1 MYKGSYMSNI
11 LVGVTGGIAA
21 YKSAYLVREFV
32 RAGHNVKVMMTKNAE
47 SFVGHTTFEAL
58 SLNPVLR
65 EDNTPTPIS
74 HIDYASWAD
83 ICIIAPATANI
94 IGKINA
100 GIADNELLSTILA
113 LKCPLVLAPAMNSN
127 MYNNI
132 IVQENIKSLQ
142 SKGIY
147 MILPASGLLACQTEG
162 EGKMQEPDIIAEK
175 VLNILNNKNDL
186 SLKIENDM
194 LAGLTILITAGPT
207 KEYIDPVR
215 YITNKSSGKM
225 GYALAEEAYKM
236 GANVILISG
245 EVNIKSDIPNIH
257 KVVSAEDMYN
267 AFLSFYNN
275 ADIIIMAAAVADYSP
290 VYENKKIKKNNDEL
304 ILQLKKTKDILSYA
318 GVNKKEN
325 QVLVGFAAETNDME
339 EYAKQKLEK
348 KNADIIAANDVS
360 RKDIGFDSIDNEIT
374 LFFADGHTTNTGKQ
388 SKQDIAK
395 IILAE
400 SAILH
405 SEKNQ

>member
-1 MYKGSYMSNI
+1 MSNI

-32 RAGHNVKVMMTKNAE
+32 RAGHNVKVIITKKAE

-65 EDNTPTPIS
+65 ESYTPTPIS
-74 HIDYASWAD
+74 HIDYGSWAD

-113 LKCPLVLAPAMNSN
+113 LKCPLVLAPAMNTN
-127 MYNNI
+127 MYNNM

-142 SKGIY
+142 SKGVHI
-147 MILPASGLLACQTEG
+147 IFPSSGLLACQTEG
-162 EGKMQEPDIIAEK
+162 EGKMQEPDIIVEK

-194 LAGLTILITAGPT
+194 LSGLTILITAGPT

-225 GYALAEEAYKM
+225 GYSLAEEAYKM

-245 EVNIKSDIPNIH
+245 EVNIKSDIPNIQ
-257 KVVSAEDMYN
+257 KVISAEDMYN
-267 AFLSFYNN
+267 TFLSFYDE

-290 VYENKKIKKNNDEL
+290 VYENKKIKKNDDEL
-304 ILQLKKTKDILSYA
+304 VLHLQKTKDILGYA
-318 GVNKKEN
+318 GAHKKEN
-325 QVLVGFAAETNDME
+325 QVLVGFAAETNNME

-348 KNADIIAANDVS
+348 KKADIIAANDVS
-360 RKDIGFDSIDNEIT
+360 RKDIGFDSMDNEIT
-374 LFFADGHTTNTGKQ
+374 LFFADGNVTHTGKQ

>member
-1 MYKGSYMSNI
+1 MSNI

-21 YKSAYLVREFV
+21 YKSAYLVRKFIK
-32 RAGHNVKVMMTKNAE
+32 AGYNVKVMMTKKAE

-65 EDNTPTPIS
+65 DEFSPTPIS

-113 LKCPLVLAPAMNSN
+113 LKCPLVLAPAMNTN
-127 MYNNI
+127 MYNNV
-132 IVQENIKSLQ
+132 IVQENIKNLQ

-147 MILPASGLLACQTEG
+147 MILPAEGLLACQTEG
-162 EGKMQEPDIIAEK
+162 AGKMQEPEIIAKK
-175 VLNILNNKNDL
+175 VINILNNGSDT

-194 LAGLTILITAGPT
+194 LSGLNILITAGPT

-245 EVNIKSDIPNIH
+245 EVNISSDIPNIH

-267 AFLSFYNN
+267 AFLSFYES
-275 ADIIIMAAAVADYSP
+275 ADIMIMAAAVADYAP
-290 VYENKKIKKNNDEL
+290 VYENNKIKKNNDEM
-304 ILQLKKTKDILSYA
+304 ILSLKKTKDILSYA
-318 GVNKKEN
+318 GSHKKDN
-325 QVLVGFAAETNDME
+325 QILVGFAAETNNLE
-339 EYAKQKLEK
+339 EYAAQKLAK
-348 KNADIIAANDVS
+348 KHADIIAANDVS
-360 RKDIGFDSIDNEIT
+360 RKDIGFDSDNNEMT
-374 LFFADGHTTNTGKQ
+374 LFFANGSITHTGMQ
-388 SKQDIAK
+388 SKKDIAK

-400 SAILH
+400 SAILYN
-405 SEKNQ
+405 EKNS

>member
-1 MYKGSYMSNI
+1 MSNI

-32 RAGHNVKVMMTKNAE
+32 RAGHNVKVVMTKKAE
-47 SFVGHTTFEAL
+47 SFISHTTFEAL

-65 EDNTPTPIS
+65 EEYAPTPIS

-83 ICIIAPATANI
+83 ICVVAPATANI

-113 LKCPLVLAPAMNSN
+113 LKCPLVLAPAMNTN

-132 IVQENIKSLQ
+132 FVQENITNLK
-142 SKGIY
+142 SKGIH
-147 MILPASGLLACQTEG
+147 MILPSSGLLACQTEG
-162 EGKMQEPDIIAEK
+162 EGKMQEPELIAK
-175 VLNILNNKNDL
+175 QVLNILNNKDDL

-194 LAGLTILITAGPT
+194 LSGLTILITAGPT

-225 GYALAEEAYKM
+225 GYAIAEEAYKM
-236 GANVILISG
+236 GADVILISG
-245 EVNIKSDIPNIH
+245 EVNISSDIPNIH

-267 AFLSFYNN
+267 TFLSLYEK
-275 ADIIIMAAAVADYSP
+275 ADIMIMAAAVADYSP
-290 VYENKKIKKNNDEL
+290 VYENQKIKKNNDEL
-304 ILQLKKTKDILSYA
+304 TLHLKKTKDILSYA
-318 GVNKKEN
+318 GAHKKNN
-325 QVLVGFAAETNDME
+325 QVLVGFAAETNNME

-348 KNADIIAANDVS
+348 KKADIIAANDVS
-360 RKDIGFDSIDNEIT
+360 KKDIGFDSLDNEVT
-374 LFFADGHTTNTGKQ
+374 LFFANGNVTHTGRQ
-388 SKQDIAK
+388 SKHDIAK

-405 SEKNQ
+405 NEKNI

>member
-1 MYKGSYMSNI
+1 MSNI

-21 YKSAYLVREFV
+21 YKSAYLVRKFIK
-32 RAGHNVKVMMTKNAE
+32 AGHNVKVMMTKKAE

-65 EDNTPTPIS
+65 DEFSPTPIS

-113 LKCPLVLAPAMNSN
+113 LKCPLVLAPAMNTN
-127 MYNNI
+127 MYNNV
-132 IVQENIKSLQ
+132 IVQENIKNLQ

-147 MILPASGLLACQTEG
+147 MILPAEGLLACQTEG
-162 EGKMQEPDIIAEK
+162 AGKMQEPEIIAKK
-175 VLNILNNKNDL
+175 VINILNNGSDT

-194 LAGLTILITAGPT
+194 LSGLNILITAGPT

-236 GANVILISG
+236 GANVTLISG
-245 EVNIKSDIPNIH
+245 EVNISSDIPNIH

-267 AFLSFYNN
+267 AFLSFYES
-275 ADIIIMAAAVADYSP
+275 ADIMIMAAAVADYAP
-290 VYENKKIKKNNDEL
+290 VYENNKIKKNNDEM
-304 ILQLKKTKDILSYA
+304 ILSLKKTKDILSYA
-318 GVNKKEN
+318 GSHKKDN
-325 QVLVGFAAETNDME
+325 QILVGFAAETNNLE
-339 EYAKQKLEK
+339 EYAAQKLAK
-348 KNADIIAANDVS
+348 KHADIIAANDVS
-360 RKDIGFDSIDNEIT
+360 RKDIGFDSDNNEMT
-374 LFFADGHTTNTGKQ
+374 LFFANGSITHTGMQ
-388 SKQDIAK
+388 SKKDIAK

-400 SAILH
+400 SAILYND
-405 SEKNQ
+405 KNS

>member
-1 MYKGSYMSNI
+1 MSNI

-21 YKSAYLVREFV
+21 YKSAYLVREFIK
-32 RAGHNVKVMMTKNAE
+32 AGHNVKVMMTKKAE

-65 EDNTPTPIS
+65 DDYTPTPIS

-113 LKCPLVLAPAMNSN
+113 LKCPLVLAPAMNTN

-132 IVQENIKSLQ
+132 IVQENIKNLQ

-147 MILPASGLLACQTEG
+147 MILPAEGLLACQTEG
-162 EGKMQEPDIIAEK
+162 AGKMQEPEIIAKK
-175 VLNILNNKNDL
+175 VINILNNGSDS

-194 LAGLTILITAGPT
+194 LSGLNILITAGPT

-236 GANVILISG
+236 GANVTLISG
-245 EVNIKSDIPNIH
+245 EVNISSDIPNIH

-267 AFLSFYNN
+267 AFLSFYES
-275 ADIIIMAAAVADYSP
+275 ADIMIMAAAVGDYAP
-290 VYENKKIKKNNDEL
+290 VYENNKIKKNNDEM
-304 ILQLKKTKDILSYA
+304 ILSLKKTKDILSYA
-318 GVNKKEN
+318 GSHKKDN
-325 QVLVGFAAETNDME
+325 QILVGFAAETNNLE
-339 EYAKQKLEK
+339 EYAAQKLSK
-348 KNADIIAANDVS
+348 KHADIIAANDVS
-360 RKDIGFDSIDNEIT
+360 RKDIGFDSDNNEMT
-374 LFFADGHTTNTGKQ
+374 LFFANGNITHTGLQ
-388 SKQDIAK
+388 SKKDIAK

-400 SAILH
+400 SAILYN
-405 SEKNQ
+405 EKNS

>member
-21 YKSAYLVREFV
+21 YKSAYLVREFI
-32 RAGHNVKVMMTKNAE
+32 RAGHNVKVMMTKKAE
-47 SFVGHTTFEAL
+47 SFICHTTFEAL

-113 LKCPLVLAPAMNSN
+113 LKCPLVLAPAMNTN

-142 SKGIY
+142 SKGVY

-162 EGKMQEPDIIAEK
+162 KGKMQEPDIIAEK
-175 VLNILNNKNDL
+175 VLYILNNKNDL

-215 YITNKSSGKM
+215 YITNKSSGRM

-245 EVNIKSDIPNIH
+245 EVNINSDIPNIY

-267 AFLSFYNN
+267 VFLSFYNE

-318 GVNKKEN
+318 GANKKEN
-325 QVLVGFAAETNDME
+325 QVLVGFAAETNNME

>member
-1 MYKGSYMSNI
+1 MSNI

-21 YKSAYLVREFV
+21 YKSAYLVREFIKS
-32 RAGHNVKVMMTKNAE
+32 GHNVKVMMTKKAE

-65 EDNTPTPIS
+65 DDFTPAPIS

-113 LKCPLVLAPAMNSN
+113 LKCPLVLAPAMNTN
-127 MYNNI
+127 MYNNV
-132 IVQENIKSLQ
+132 IVQENIKNLQ
-142 SKGIY
+142 LKGIY
-147 MILPASGLLACQTEG
+147 MILPAEGLLACQTEG
-162 EGKMQEPDIIAEK
+162 AGKMQEPEIIAKK
-175 VLNILNNKNDL
+175 VINILNNGSDS

-194 LAGLTILITAGPT
+194 LSGLNILITAGPT

-236 GANVILISG
+236 GANVTLISG
-245 EVNIKSDIPNIH
+245 EVNISSDIPNIH

-267 AFLSFYNN
+267 AFLSFYES
-275 ADIIIMAAAVADYSP
+275 ADIMIMAAAVADYAP
-290 VYENKKIKKNNDEL
+290 VYENNKIKKNNDEM
-304 ILQLKKTKDILSYA
+304 ILSLKKTKDILSYA
-318 GVNKKEN
+318 GSHKKDN
-325 QVLVGFAAETNDME
+325 QILVGFAAETNNLE
-339 EYAKQKLEK
+339 EYAAQKLAK
-348 KNADIIAANDVS
+348 KHADIIAANDVS
-360 RKDIGFDSIDNEIT
+360 RKDIGFDSDNNEMT
-374 LFFADGHTTNTGKQ
+374 LFFANGNITHTGMQ
-388 SKQDIAK
+388 SKKDIAK

-400 SAILH
+400 SAILYN
-405 SEKNQ
+405 EKNS

>member
-1 MYKGSYMSNI
+1 MSNI

-21 YKSAYLVREFV
+21 YKSAYLVREFIK
-32 RAGHNVKVMMTKNAE
+32 AGHNVKVMMTKKAE

-65 EDNTPTPIS
+65 DDYTPTPIS

-113 LKCPLVLAPAMNSN
+113 LKCPLVLAPAMNTN

-132 IVQENIKSLQ
+132 IVQENIKNLQ

-147 MILPASGLLACQTEG
+147 MILPAEGLLACQTEG
-162 EGKMQEPDIIAEK
+162 AGKMQEPEIIAKK
-175 VLNILNNKNDL
+175 VINILNNGSDS

-194 LAGLTILITAGPT
+194 LSGLNILITAGPT

-236 GANVILISG
+236 GANVTLISG
-245 EVNIKSDIPNIH
+245 EVNISSDIPNIH

-267 AFLSFYNN
+267 AFLSFYES
-275 ADIIIMAAAVADYSP
+275 ADIMIMAAAVADYAP
-290 VYENKKIKKNNDEL
+290 VYENNKIKKNNDEM
-304 ILQLKKTKDILSYA
+304 ILSLKKTKDILSYA
-318 GVNKKEN
+318 GSHKKDN
-325 QVLVGFAAETNDME
+325 QILVGFAAETNNLE
-339 EYAKQKLEK
+339 EYAAQKLSK
-348 KNADIIAANDVS
+348 KHADIIAANDVS
-360 RKDIGFDSIDNEIT
+360 RKDIGFDSDNNEMT
-374 LFFADGHTTNTGKQ
+374 LFFANGNITHTGLQ
-388 SKQDIAK
+388 SKKDIAK

-400 SAILH
+400 SAILYN
-405 SEKNQ
+405 EKNS

>member
-1 MYKGSYMSNI
+1 MSNI

-21 YKSAYLVREFV
+21 YKSSYLVREFIK
-32 RAGHNVKVMMTKNAE
+32 AGYNVKVMMTKKAE

-65 EDNTPTPIS
+65 DEFSPTPIS

-113 LKCPLVLAPAMNSN
+113 LKCPLVLAPAMNTN
-127 MYNNI
+127 MYNNV
-132 IVQENIKSLQ
+132 IVQENIKNLQ

-147 MILPASGLLACQTEG
+147 MILPAEGLLACQTEG
-162 EGKMQEPDIIAEK
+162 AGKMQEPEIIAKK
-175 VLNILNNKNDL
+175 VINILNNGSDT

-194 LAGLTILITAGPT
+194 LSGLNILITAGPT

-245 EVNIKSDIPNIH
+245 EVNISSDIPNIH

-267 AFLSFYNN
+267 AFLSFYES
-275 ADIIIMAAAVADYSP
+275 ADIMIMAAAVADYAP
-290 VYENKKIKKNNDEL
+290 VYENNKIKKNNDEM
-304 ILQLKKTKDILSYA
+304 ILSLKKTKDILSYA
-318 GVNKKEN
+318 GSHKKDN
-325 QVLVGFAAETNDME
+325 QILVGFAAETNNLE
-339 EYAKQKLEK
+339 EYAAQKLAK
-348 KNADIIAANDVS
+348 KHADIIAANDVS
-360 RKDIGFDSIDNEIT
+360 RKDIGFDSDNNEMT
-374 LFFADGHTTNTGKQ
+374 LFFANGSITHTGMQ
-388 SKQDIAK
+388 SKKDIAK

-400 SAILH
+400 SAILYN
-405 SEKNQ
+405 EKNS

>member
-1 MYKGSYMSNI
+1 MSNI

-21 YKSAYLVREFV
+21 YKSAYLVREFIK
-32 RAGHNVKVMMTKNAE
+32 AGHNVKVMMTKKAE

-65 EDNTPTPIS
+65 DEFSPAPIS

-113 LKCPLVLAPAMNSN
+113 LKCPLVLAPAMNTN

-132 IVQENIKSLQ
+132 IVQENIKNLQ

-147 MILPASGLLACQTEG
+147 MLLPAEGLLACQTEG
-162 EGKMQEPDIIAEK
+162 AGKMQEPEIIAKK
-175 VLNILNNKNDL
+175 VINILNNGSET

-194 LAGLTILITAGPT
+194 LSGLNILITAGPT

-225 GYALAEEAYKM
+225 GYAIAEEAYKM
-236 GANVILISG
+236 GANVTLISG
-245 EVNIKSDIPNIH
+245 EVNITSDIPNIH

-267 AFLSFYNN
+267 AFLSFYES
-275 ADIIIMAAAVADYSP
+275 ADIMIMAAAVADYAP
-290 VYENKKIKKNNDEL
+290 VYENNKIKKNNDEM
-304 ILQLKKTKDILSYA
+304 ILSLKKTKDILSYA
-318 GVNKKEN
+318 GSHKKDN
-325 QVLVGFAAETNDME
+325 QILVGFAAETNNLE
-339 EYAKQKLEK
+339 EYAAQKLSK

-360 RKDIGFDSIDNEIT
+360 RKDIGFDSDNNEMT
-374 LFFADGHTTNTGKQ
+374 LFFANGSITHTGLQ
-388 SKQDIAK
+388 SKKDIAK

-400 SAILH
+400 SAILYN
-405 SEKNQ
+405 EKNS

>member
-1 MYKGSYMSNI
+1 MSNI

-32 RAGHNVKVMMTKNAE
+32 RAGHNVKVIVTKKAE

-65 EDNTPTPIS
+65 ESYTPTPIS
-74 HIDYASWAD
+74 HIDYGSWAD

-100 GIADNELLSTILA
+100 GIADNGLLSTILA
-113 LKCPLVLAPAMNSN
+113 LKCPLVLAPAMNTN
-127 MYNNI
+127 MYNNM

-142 SKGIY
+142 SKGVHI
-147 MILPASGLLACQTEG
+147 IFPSSGLLACQTEG
-162 EGKMQEPDIIAEK
+162 EGKMQEPDIIVEK

-194 LAGLTILITAGPT
+194 LSGLTILITAGPT

-225 GYALAEEAYKM
+225 GYSLAEEAYKM

-245 EVNIKSDIPNIH
+245 EVNIKSDIPNIQ
-257 KVVSAEDMYN
+257 KVISAADMYN
-267 AFLSFYNN
+267 TFLSFYDE

-290 VYENKKIKKNNDEL
+290 VYENKKIKKNDDEL
-304 ILQLKKTKDILSYA
+304 VLHLQKTKDILGYA
-318 GVNKKEN
+318 GAHKKEN
-325 QVLVGFAAETNDME
+325 QVLVGFAAETNNME

-348 KNADIIAANDVS
+348 KKADIIAANDVS
-360 RKDIGFDSIDNEIT
+360 RKDIGFDSMDNEIT
-374 LFFADGHTTNTGKQ
+374 LFFADGNVTHTGKQ

>member
-1 MYKGSYMSNI
+1 MSNI

-21 YKSAYLVREFV
+21 YKSSYLVREFIK
-32 RAGHNVKVMMTKNAE
+32 AGYNVKVMMTKKAE

-65 EDNTPTPIS
+65 DEFSPTPIS

-113 LKCPLVLAPAMNSN
+113 LKCPLVLAPAMNTN
-127 MYNNI
+127 MYNNV
-132 IVQENIKSLQ
+132 IVQENIKNLQ

-147 MILPASGLLACQTEG
+147 MILPAEGLLACQTEG
-162 EGKMQEPDIIAEK
+162 AGKMQEPEIIAKK
-175 VLNILNNKNDL
+175 VINILNNGSDT

-194 LAGLTILITAGPT
+194 LSGLNILITAGPT

-236 GANVILISG
+236 GANVTLISG
-245 EVNIKSDIPNIH
+245 EVNISSDIPNIH

-267 AFLSFYNN
+267 AFLSFYES
-275 ADIIIMAAAVADYSP
+275 ADIMIMAAAVADYAP
-290 VYENKKIKKNNDEL
+290 VYENNKIKKNNDEM
-304 ILQLKKTKDILSYA
+304 ILSLKKTKDILSYA
-318 GVNKKEN
+318 GSHKKDN
-325 QVLVGFAAETNDME
+325 QILVGFAAETNNLE
-339 EYAKQKLEK
+339 EYAAQKLAK
-348 KNADIIAANDVS
+348 KHADIIAANDVS
-360 RKDIGFDSIDNEIT
+360 RKDIGFDSDNNEMT
-374 LFFADGHTTNTGKQ
+374 LFFANGSITHTGMQ
-388 SKQDIAK
+388 SKKDIAK

-400 SAILH
+400 SAILYND
-405 SEKNQ
+405 KNS

>member
-1 MYKGSYMSNI
+1 MSNI

-21 YKSAYLVREFV
+21 YKSAYLVRKFIK
-32 RAGHNVKVMMTKNAE
+32 AGHNVKVMMTKKAE

-65 EDNTPTPIS
+65 DEFSPTPIS

-113 LKCPLVLAPAMNSN
+113 LKCPLVLAPAMNTN
-127 MYNNI
+127 MYNNV
-132 IVQENIKSLQ
+132 IVQENIKNLQ

-147 MILPASGLLACQTEG
+147 MILPAEGLLACQTEG
-162 EGKMQEPDIIAEK
+162 AGKMQEPEIIAKK
-175 VLNILNNKNDL
+175 VINILNNGSDT

-194 LAGLTILITAGPT
+194 LSGLNILITAGPT

-236 GANVILISG
+236 GANVTLISG
-245 EVNIKSDIPNIH
+245 EVNISSDIPNIH

-267 AFLSFYNN
+267 AFLSFYES
-275 ADIIIMAAAVADYSP
+275 ADIMIMAAAVADYAP
-290 VYENKKIKKNNDEL
+290 VYENNKIKKNNDEM
-304 ILQLKKTKDILSYA
+304 ILSLKKTKDILSYA
-318 GVNKKEN
+318 GSHKKDN
-325 QVLVGFAAETNDME
+325 QILVGFAAETNNLE
-339 EYAKQKLEK
+339 EYAAQKLAK
-348 KNADIIAANDVS
+348 KHADIIAANDVS
-360 RKDIGFDSIDNEIT
+360 RKDIGFDSDNNEMT
-374 LFFADGHTTNTGKQ
+374 LFFANGSITHTGMQ
-388 SKQDIAK
+388 SKKDIAK

-400 SAILH
+400 SAILYN
-405 SEKNQ
+405 EKNS